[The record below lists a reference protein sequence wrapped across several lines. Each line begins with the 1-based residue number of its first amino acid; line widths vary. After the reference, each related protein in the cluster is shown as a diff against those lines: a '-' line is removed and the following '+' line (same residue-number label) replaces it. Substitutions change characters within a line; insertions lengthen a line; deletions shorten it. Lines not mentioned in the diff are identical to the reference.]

1 MEELLTTEETYI
13 RDLDH
18 IITVRYYYVEND
30 T

>member
-18 IITVRYYYVEND
+18 IITVRYYVENNG
-30 T
+30 

>member
-18 IITVRYYYVEND
+18 IITVRYYVEND
-30 T
+30 S